1 MILSMVDGSISI
13 YFWGFR
19 LLNSEIGNDQKRHNL
34 GQSARHVGFRLL
46 NSEIGN
52 DPFTANLPLYDT
64 LCFRLLNSEIGND
77 RAERTQGYAHIGVF
91 VSLTRR

>member
-13 YFWGFR
+13 YFW
-19 LLNSEIGNDQKRHNL
+19 
-34 GQSARHVGFRLL
+34 GFRLL